1 MVYTAEK
8 SDDQYDYR
16 EPLPS
21 SILPL
26 CPEVGLV
33 FVNPCIEIPI
43 LDVESR
49 SIRNVILDIAKK
61 TAPCLD
67 NSVNGLLEGILL
79 KFTCSVARKPYLVDE
94 SLSLFRGYFIRRFVG
109 KVFLFLKVS
118 ENGYRAGGRADPGYE
133 VLVPGVRIDLIK
145 PCSGRGWLA
154 SSVSVQTL

>member
-61 TAPCLD
+61 TVTMMVFCLVKDVRPD
-67 NSVNGLLEGILL
+67 NSVQ
-79 KFTCSVARKPYLVDE
+79 FTTGWITESVTRWVAKPQSQARQ
-94 SLSLFRGYFIRRFVG
+94 
-109 KVFLFLKVS
+109 KVK
-118 ENGYRAGGRADPGYE
+118 
-133 VLVPGVRIDLIK
+133 
-145 PCSGRGWLA
+145 A
-154 SSVSVQTL
+154 SPLRL